1 MSREKNIL
9 FYKLDWSIIL
19 IYLIL
24 VCFGWFNIYST
35 TSDSEVIENIFDFSK
50 PYGMQLIWIASA
62 FVLAFFILMIN
73 SRFYSVFSYF
83 IYFAVILLL
92 IAVLFLGKEV
102 NGSKSWFVIG
112 PMRLQPAEFAKIATA
127 LALAKAMSTYGFK
140 LKTIEGWTKVLG
152 ILLLPVALILL
163 QKDWGSALI
172 FFTFIFMFYREG
184 LLGWVLAAAFFMVGL
199 FIMSLLIDPVMVF
212 IVLLG
217 ISIILF
223 AFINRRY
230 LHAFIAVAIITG
242 LFFGIVFI
250 LDTFSINLSHKQEF
264 IIIGSAL
271 AALLAGVI
279 IYAVKTK
286 LRNIYFIL
294 LFFVGSLAISYSVD
308 YIYDNLLKS
317 HHRDRIEDMLGIK
330 SDIKGAGYNVHQ
342 AKVAI
347 GSGGFAGKGYLQ
359 GTQTRLNF
367 VPEQSTDFI
376 FCTVGEEWG
385 FVGTFFLIALY
396 VTLLIRII
404 MISERQKNTFARIYG
419 YCVASI
425 IFCHFFI
432 NIAMTIGLA
441 PVIGIPLP
449 FISYGGSSL
458 WSFTILLFILLKLDS
473 VRMGER

>member
-1 MSREKNIL
+1 
-9 FYKLDWSIIL
+9 
-19 IYLIL
+19 
-24 VCFGWFNIYST
+24 
-35 TSDSEVIENIFDFSK
+35 
-50 PYGMQLIWIASA
+50 
-62 FVLAFFILMIN
+62 
-73 SRFYSVFSYF
+73 
-83 IYFAVILLL
+83 
-92 IAVLFLGKEV
+92 
-102 NGSKSWFVIG
+102 
-112 PMRLQPAEFAKIATA
+112 
-127 LALAKAMSTYGFK
+127 
-140 LKTIEGWTKVLG
+140 
-152 ILLLPVALILL
+152 
-163 QKDWGSALI
+163 
-172 FFTFIFMFYREG
+172 
-184 LLGWVLAAAFFMVGL
+184 MVGHFL
-199 FIMSLLIDPVMVF
+199 MSLIIFPVMVV
-212 IVLLG
+212 IVLIR
-217 ISIILF
+217 ISVILF
-223 AFINRRY
+223 AFIHRQY